1 LEVFEDGC
9 LKIRGLEARRHDT
22 PMLFSKF
29 QQEILEVMS
38 KGKGN
43 NIGEAK
49 VLMPK
54 VSGTFQ
60 KYIQLLKAMQSP
72 Y

>member
-1 LEVFEDGC
+1 
-9 LKIRGLEARRHDT
+9 
-22 PMLFSKF
+22 MLFSKF

-43 NIGEAK
+43 NSGEAK
-49 VLMPK
+49 AIMPK

-60 KYIQLLKAMQSP
+60 KIWTASKSRQSP